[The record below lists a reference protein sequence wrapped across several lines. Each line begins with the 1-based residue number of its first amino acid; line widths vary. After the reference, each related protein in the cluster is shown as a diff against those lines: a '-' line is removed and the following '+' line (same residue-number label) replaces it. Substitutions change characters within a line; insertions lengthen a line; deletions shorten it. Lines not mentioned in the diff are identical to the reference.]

1 MDHGKLQTLDFLGWR
16 LWITIS
22 GIQPG
27 ETRSAFQPETVAA
40 VAGLGLVAMKNIYE
54 VLRNKEMDLERLRI
68 EVDALRFVAP
78 LLADQTAESS
88 DVGAMRQPKVAWIP
102 EMQRNKW
109 PVKMGHPGPTYSDS

>member
-1 MDHGKLQTLDFLGWR
+1 MDYNQRNSAGRNTQCISIRSCCDRWR
-16 LWITIS
+16 
-22 GIQPG
+22 PD
-27 ETRSAFQPETVAA
+27 
-40 VAGLGLVAMKNIYE
+40 LVAMKNIYE

-88 DVGAMRQPKVAWIP
+88 DVGAMRQPEVAWIP